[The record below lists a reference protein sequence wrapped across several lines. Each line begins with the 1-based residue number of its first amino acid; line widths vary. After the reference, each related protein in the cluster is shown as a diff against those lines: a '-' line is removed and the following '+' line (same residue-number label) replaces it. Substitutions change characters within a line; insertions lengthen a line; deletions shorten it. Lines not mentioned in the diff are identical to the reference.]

1 MSFESSEG
9 NSVFARVNKY
19 DFHKLKIV
27 AEEER
32 RLSIPKK
39 LEKIERGMEVEVL
52 ENIVSISKIKLPI

>member
-1 MSFESSEG
+1 MSFETSDG
-9 NSVFARVNKY
+9 NLVFATVNKH

-39 LEKIERGMEVEVL
+39 LDNFEKSQGFSPLMEL
-52 ENIVSISKIKLPI
+52 LD